1 MKFAFRIAEILIL
14 GALGAA
20 SCSLIIPMFY
30 GVFHWGMLFL
40 PVFAAAFLAVLNPK
54 PVQMAK
60 RRYKTMYKI
69 AVGALIVSAIVFAS
83 ISVLM
88 LNAAHGPVYGKTV
101 VVLGCKV
108 NGDEPSPMLVRR
120 MDTAI
125 AYLDK
130 NPICSVIVTGGIGAG
145 ESTREAAVM
154 HRYLAEHGIDEK
166 RIFVED
172 RAVNTEQNMRYSA
185 RIIADNNLDNN
196 IIVASDNS
204 HQYRAS
210 IFAKKYGLAASP
222 LGSPANIILAFG
234 YWCREVIGVLRAWI
248 LGY

>member
-88 LNAAHGPVYGKTV
+88 L
-101 VVLGCKV
+101 
-108 NGDEPSPMLVRR
+108 
-120 MDTAI
+120 
-125 AYLDK
+125 
-130 NPICSVIVTGGIGAG
+130 
-145 ESTREAAVM
+145 
-154 HRYLAEHGIDEK
+154 
-166 RIFVED
+166 
-172 RAVNTEQNMRYSA
+172 
-185 RIIADNNLDNN
+185 
-196 IIVASDNS
+196 
-204 HQYRAS
+204 
-210 IFAKKYGLAASP
+210 
-222 LGSPANIILAFG
+222 
-234 YWCREVIGVLRAWI
+234 
-248 LGY
+248 